1 MFIMASIEN
10 SRQMADGQARPR
22 SLQELLQK
30 HPLLCRHIPQKEW
43 FIFLEAVLRS
53 LQVSDAGEVLRLL
66 NAHLQVMIRHDVPFE
81 AAAEGMAEFRSLVF
95 YHLMNN
101 TGLAHQHKEQAI
113 ASLVSLFDNVFRLVR
128 EKYARAA
135 SLKVDEEKFPHPPQL
150 EGLDTMAFYV
160 ENERFGKG
168 YLNPAFQEWTGM
180 DLAHFRNRAGWES
193 LIHPEDFQNLQT
205 TIRKL
210 VVNGFPFY
218 ELAYRLKHHS
228 DHWLHVVELGRITY
242 QADGSAAA
250 FAGVI
255 FEASS
260 VYHKQH
266 LLNTEPAKVLYTIA
280 ESPSSLDPRRWQQ
293 LQEAERN
300 YLAVFESSSLAI
312 CITREERLVS
322 FNRAFLS
329 LVGATAEAAEQGA
342 IWDYLDP
349 GEHPGTRERLAQLS
363 GKTEIWEGEL
373 RMKTGRGETLPCTA
387 TLIGIQ
393 QEGEAAVLWEIADL
407 SRPRALEQQ
416 LLQAQKME
424 TLGNLAAGIAHDFNN
439 TLGAIIPAA
448 QLIVEEPAHPETQQ
462 RARVIFHMAQRA
474 AALNRYLLS
483 YTQLAGERKETID
496 LNALI
501 QESRDLLKKM
511 VSPLIAIEYA
521 LEEDLPH
528 ITGERNQLLQVLVN
542 LALNAGEAMPQ
553 GGKIFISTRQ
563 RVIPQKADTY
573 RAVKPGVY
581 VEMTV
586 RDTGPGIPKEIRNK
600 IFKPFFTTKA
610 AGGSSGLGLSVV
622 YGILKKHEGYITL
635 QSAENQGSA
644 FKVLLP
650 AAGEKSSAASPEPP
664 SRAGVKALNLLVVD
678 DEVYLRE
685 VLASMARHLGHRS
698 VEAASGKEAIIA
710 YKDNPAAFDLV
721 ILDYAMPDLNGK
733 DTYQALKRLNPAL
746 RVVLCTGYGERRE
759 VADLARD
766 PRVHFL
772 PKPFT
777 IETFRE
783 VIEETLRKSL

>member
-1 MFIMASIEN
+1 MRIMASIEN
-10 SRQMADGQARPR
+10 PRPMADGQARPR
-22 SLQELLQK
+22 SLQEWFNK
-30 HPLLCRHIPQKEW
+30 HSLLCRQIPPKEW
-43 FIFLEAVLRS
+43 FIFLEAVLKS
-53 LQVSDAGEVLRLL
+53 LQVSNPGEVLRLL
-66 NAHLQVMIRHDVPFE
+66 NSHLSALIRHETPFE
-81 AAAEGMAEFRSLVF
+81 AAAEGMADFRSLVF
-95 YHLMNN
+95 YQLLNHPTL
-101 TGLAHQHKEQAI
+101 GQQHKEQAI
-113 ASLVSLFDNVFRLVR
+113 AGLVCLFESIFRLVR
-128 EKYARAA
+128 ERYARAA
-135 SLKVDEEKFPHPPQL
+135 SLKTGEEKISHPPQL
-150 EGLDTMAFYV
+150 EGLETMAFYV
-160 ENERFGKG
+160 ENERFARG
-168 YLNPAFQEWTGM
+168 YLNPAFQEWTGV
-180 DLAHFRNRAGWES
+180 DWGHFQHAGWEK
-193 LIHPEDFQNLQT
+193 LIHPEDYGNLQA
-205 TIRKL
+205 TIQKL
-210 VVNGFPFY
+210 VAERFPFY
-218 ELAYRLKHHS
+218 ELTYRLKHHS
-228 DHWLHVVELGRITY
+228 EHWLHVVELGRITY

-266 LLNTEPAKVLYTIA
+266 LLNTEPAKVLYTIT
-280 ESPSSLDPRRWQQ
+280 ESPFSLDSQRWQQ
-293 LQEAERN
+293 LQEAEKN
-300 YLAVFESSSLAI
+300 YLALFESSSRAI
-312 CITREERLVS
+312 CITRQDRLVS

-329 LVGATAEAAEQGA
+329 LLGTTAKAAEQGV

-349 GEHPGTRERLAQLS
+349 AEHSETRQRLAQLS
-363 GKTEIWEGEL
+363 GTTEIWEGEL
-373 RMKTGRGETLPCTA
+373 RLRTGRGETVPCAA
-387 TLIGIQ
+387 TWIGIQ
-393 QEGEAAVLWEIADL
+393 QDGEAAVLWEIADL

-448 QLIVEEPAHPETQQ
+448 QLLMENPIHPETGQ
-462 RARVIFHMAQRA
+462 RARLIFHMAQRA

-501 QESRDLLKKM
+501 QESRELLKKI
-511 VSPLIAIEYA
+511 VSPLITIEYA
-521 LEEDLPH
+521 LEEDLPN
-528 ITGERNQLLQVLVN
+528 IIGERNQLLQVLVN
-542 LALNAGEAMPQ
+542 LALNAGEAMPR
-553 GGKIFISTRQ
+553 GGKIFISTQR
-563 RVIPQKADTY
+563 RVIPHKAEPY

-600 IFKPFFTTKA
+600 IFQPFFTTKS

-685 VLASMARHLGHRS
+685 VLASMARHLGHRC

-710 YKDNPAAFDLV
+710 YKDNPTAFDLV

-733 DTYQALKRLNPAL
+733 ETYLALKRFNPAL
-746 RVVLCTGYGERRE
+746 RVILCTGYGERRE

-766 PRVHFL
+766 PGVHFL

-777 IETFRE
+777 IETFRQ
-783 VIEETLRKSL
+783 VIEKASGKNL

>member
-1 MFIMASIEN
+1 MASIEN
-10 SRQMADGQARPR
+10 SRQMADGQGRPR
-22 SLQELLQK
+22 SLQEWLHK
-30 HPLLCRHIPQKEW
+30 HPLLCRHVPQKEW
-43 FIFLEAVLRS
+43 FIFLEAVLKS
-53 LQVSDAGEVLRLL
+53 LQVSHTGEVLRLL
-66 NAHLQVMIRHDVPFE
+66 NSHLPALIRHEVPFE

-95 YHLMNN
+95 YHLVNN
-101 TGLAHQHKEQAI
+101 PGLAQQHKEQAI

-128 EKYARAA
+128 ERYAGAA
-135 SLKVDEEKFPHPPQL
+135 SLKMGEEKIPHPPQL
-150 EGLDTMAFYV
+150 EGLETMAFYV

-168 YLNPAFQEWTGM
+168 YLNPAFQKWTGVNWEH
-180 DLAHFRNRAGWES
+180 LRSRAGWES
-193 LIHPEDFQNLQT
+193 LVHPEDYRNLQA
-205 TIRKL
+205 TIAKL
-210 VVNGFPFY
+210 VENGFPFY

-228 DHWLHVVELGRITY
+228 EHWLHVVELGRITY
-242 QADGSAAA
+242 QADGTAAA

-280 ESPSSLDPRRWQQ
+280 ESPSSLDPQRWRQ
-293 LQEAERN
+293 LQEAEKN
-300 YLAVFESSSLAI
+300 YLALFESSALAI

-349 GEHPGTRERLAQLS
+349 GEHPEIRQRLAQLS
-363 GKTEIWEGEL
+363 GSSEIWEGDL
-373 RMKTGRGETLPCTA
+373 RMKTGRGEALHCA
-387 TLIGIQ
+387 VTLIGIQ
-393 QEGEAAVLWEIADL
+393 QEGEGAVLWEIADL

-448 QLIVEEPAHPETQQ
+448 QLIGEDPAHPETRE
-462 RARVIFHMAQRA
+462 RARLIFHMAQRA

-496 LNALI
+496 LNTLI

-521 LEEDLPH
+521 LEEDLPN

-542 LALNAGEAMPQ
+542 LALNAGEAMPR

-563 RVIPQKADTY
+563 RVIPQKADPY
-573 RAVKPGVY
+573 RAVKPGIY
-581 VEMTV
+581 VEMNV

-600 IFKPFFTTKA
+600 IFKPFFTTKS

-622 YGILKKHEGYITL
+622 YGILKKHDGYITL
-635 QSAENQGSA
+635 QSAENQGST

-650 AAGEKSSAASPEPP
+650 AAGKKSLPASPQP
-664 SRAGVKALNLLVVD
+664 SPGAEVKSLNLLVVD

-685 VLASMARHLGHRS
+685 VLASMARHLGHRC
-698 VEAASGKEAIIA
+698 VEAASGKEAIIV
-710 YKDNPAAFDLV
+710 YKDNPAKFDLV

-733 DTYQALKRLNPAL
+733 DTYLALKRFNPAL
-746 RVVLCTGYGERRE
+746 RVILCTGYGERRE

-766 PRVHFL
+766 PGVHFL

-783 VIEETLRKSL
+783 VVEAALGKHI

>member
-1 MFIMASIEN
+1 MASIEN
-10 SRQMADGQARPR
+10 PQQMTNNQARPR
-22 SLQELLQK
+22 SLQEWLHK

-43 FIFLEAVLRS
+43 FIFLEAVLKS
-53 LQVSDAGEVLRLL
+53 LQASKAGEVLRLL
-66 NAHLQVMIRHDVPFE
+66 NSHLPALIRHEVPFE

-95 YHLMNN
+95 YHLLNN
-101 TGLAHQHKEQAI
+101 PGLARQHKEQAI
-113 ASLVSLFDNVFRLVR
+113 ASLVSLFDSIFRLVR
-128 EKYARAA
+128 ERYARAA
-135 SLKVDEEKFPHPPQL
+135 SLKTGDERIAHPPQL
-150 EGLDTMAFYV
+150 EGLETMAFYV

-168 YLNPAFQEWTGM
+168 YLNPAFREWTGV
-180 DLAHFRNRAGWES
+180 DWGHFRQSGWEN
-193 LIHPEDFQNLQT
+193 LVHPEDYRNLQA
-205 TIRKL
+205 TIAKL
-210 VVNGFPFY
+210 VENGFPFY

-228 DHWLHVVELGRITY
+228 EHWLHVVELGRITY
-242 QADGSAAA
+242 QADGAAAA

-293 LQEAERN
+293 LQEAEKN
-300 YLAVFESSSLAI
+300 YLALFESSSLAI
-312 CITREERLVS
+312 CITRQERLVS

-329 LVGATAEAAEQGA
+329 LVGAAAEAAERGA

-349 GEHPGTRERLAQLS
+349 GEHSEIRQRLGQLS
-363 GKTEIWEGEL
+363 GSPEIWQGEL
-373 RMKTGRGETLPCTA
+373 RMKTGKGEALPCAA

-393 QEGEAAVLWEIADL
+393 QEGEAAVLWEIADI
-407 SRPRALEQQ
+407 SRPRALERQ

-439 TLGAIIPAA
+439 TLGAIIPAS
-448 QLIVEEPAHPETQQ
+448 QLTMEDPSHPETGQ
-462 RARVIFHMAQRA
+462 RARLIFHMAQRA

-483 YTQLAGERKETID
+483 YTELAGERKESID

-511 VSPLIAIEYA
+511 ASPLIAIEYA
-521 LEEDLPH
+521 LEEDLPN
-528 ITGERNQLLQVLVN
+528 ITGERNQLLQALVN

-553 GGKIFISTRQ
+553 GGKIFISTRR
-563 RVIPQKADTY
+563 RVVPQKADRY

-600 IFKPFFTTKA
+600 IFKPFFTTKS

-622 YGILKKHEGYITL
+622 YGILKKHGGYITL

-650 AAGEKSSAASPEPP
+650 AAGKKSAPP
-664 SRAGVKALNLLVVD
+664 SSQPPPRAEARSLTLLVVD

-685 VLASMARHLGHRS
+685 VLVSMARHLGHRS

-710 YKDNPAAFDLV
+710 YKDDPAKFDLV

-733 DTYQALKRLNPAL
+733 ETYLALKRFNPAL
-746 RVVLCTGYGERRE
+746 RVILCTGYGERRE

-766 PRVHFL
+766 PGVRFL

-783 VIEETLRKSL
+783 VIEEALRKKL